1 VYRNLSLLQ
10 RHRWQI
16 ALITATILLQAG
28 LIAGLLYERRQRQAA
43 EVLAR
48 QRMADLAHANRFST
62 VGQFTATISHE
73 LGQPLGSILANAEAA
88 ELMLNAAN
96 PNIDEIKNP
105 LTDIVREDHRASE
118 IIRHTRSLMKK
129 APFELKNIDLN
140 DIVQETINF
149 VSAIAYLRGID
160 LRTSLTA
167 VSLPIRGDSIQ
178 LQQVIMNLLL
188 NAADAMAQ
196 SDPALRRIL
205 VSTKRVDRVAE
216 LSVSDTGPGI
226 PSDRLAS
233 VFDPFFTTKASG
245 MGMGLSI
252 ARSIVEAHGGEIS
265 VENGSEGGAI
275 FRVKLP
281 IDEQ

>member
-1 VYRNLSLLQ
+1 
-10 RHRWQI
+10 
-16 ALITATILLQAG
+16 
-28 LIAGLLYERRQRQAA
+28 
-43 EVLAR
+43 
-48 QRMADLAHANRFST
+48 M
-62 VGQFTATISHE
+62 
-73 LGQPLGSILANAEAA
+73 
-88 ELMLNAAN
+88 
-96 PNIDEIKNP
+96 NIDDVKQI
-105 LTDIVREDHRASE
+105 LTDIIREDHRASE
-118 IIRHTRSLMKK
+118 IIRHTRDLMKK
-129 APFELKNIDLN
+129 APFELRNVDLN

-160 LRTSLTA
+160 LRTSLTD

-196 SDPALRRIL
+196 SDPALRSTT
-205 VSTKRVDRVAE
+205 VNTKRVDCFAE
-216 LSVSDTGPGI
+216 LSVTDTGPGI
-226 PSDRLAS
+226 PFDKIAS